1 MSMKRFWRLSK
12 IGKLVTLCR
21 LGQAQQVGFGNLI
34 RLRNL
39 SYFHFFFSKLRLDPC
54 WVFFGI
60 RADLTCLSF
69 CFGKFVQ
76 TNGSFPIALYFG
88 HQEFK
93 TVTCNKEMLKS
104 NSFPIMW
111 SLIFI
116 SDVFSLAP
124 GTSLLAKTLWK
135 KIYIYIYR
143 IYLLVIACR
152 LIVLASRGSR
162 GFRNWAVHRAR
173 TGVSENCADSV
184 FYVHG
189 CMVAFPVVHWR
200 ALLNLWSSL
209 SSLFCVVEIEVFKH
223 SLEYFTASPSQGV
236 WKRQGEWIRGLWWP
250 SSFGP
255 GETGSDL
262 EGKKNISESWS
273 LANILLWPVDASRK
287 LAACYFCDGKQ
298 SFMCNW
304 LSCSKHASKIQ
315 FMASFQIRY

>member
-93 TVTCNKEMLKS
+93 TVTCNKKMLKS

-124 GTSLLAKTLWK
+124 GTSLLAKTLW
-135 KIYIYIYR
+135 YIYIYM
-143 IYLLVIACR
+143 LVIACR
-152 LIVLASRGSR
+152 LMASRGSR

-173 TGVSENCADSV
+173 TGEVSGNMWELCRFGFLMCMV
-184 FYVHG
+184 LHG
-189 CMVAFPVVHWR
+189 CVSSCTLKSFIKFMVEFVEFV
-200 ALLNLWSSL
+200 L
-209 SSLFCVVEIEVFKH
+209 CDVEIEVFKH

-250 SSFGP
+250 RSFGP

-262 EGKKNISESWS
+262 EGKKKISESWS

-287 LAACYFCDGKQ
+287 LAACYFSDGKQ

>member
-1 MSMKRFWRLSK
+1 MQQKN
-12 IGKLVTLCR
+12 
-21 LGQAQQVGFGNLI
+21 AQKQQFSNNVVFDIHFGC
-34 RLRNL
+34 
-39 SYFHFFFSKLRLDPC
+39 FFSGP
-54 WVFFGI
+54 GQH
-60 RADLTCLSF
+60 
-69 CFGKFVQ
+69 KFACKDFVK
-76 TNGSFPIALYFG
+76 N
-88 HQEFK
+88 
-93 TVTCNKEMLKS
+93 
-104 NSFPIMW
+104 
-111 SLIFI
+111 
-116 SDVFSLAP
+116 
-124 GTSLLAKTLWK
+124 
-135 KIYIYIYR
+135 IYIYI
-143 IYLLVIACR
+143 LACR
-152 LIVLASRGSR
+152 LIVWLREEAEDLETELSTELEQERWVGIV
-162 GFRNWAVHRAR
+162 W
-173 TGVSENCADSV
+173 NCADSV

-250 SSFGP
+250 RSFGP

-262 EGKKNISESWS
+262 EGKKKISESWS

-287 LAACYFCDGKQ
+287 LAACYFSDGKQ

>member
-1 MSMKRFWRLSK
+1 M
-12 IGKLVTLCR
+12 
-21 LGQAQQVGFGNLI
+21 
-34 RLRNL
+34 
-39 SYFHFFFSKLRLDPC
+39 
-54 WVFFGI
+54 GI
-60 RADLTCLSF
+60 
-69 CFGKFVQ
+69 V
-76 TNGSFPIALYFG
+76 
-88 HQEFK
+88 
-93 TVTCNKEMLKS
+93 
-104 NSFPIMW
+104 W
-111 SLIFI
+111 
-116 SDVFSLAP
+116 
-124 GTSLLAKTLWK
+124 
-135 KIYIYIYR
+135 
-143 IYLLVIACR
+143 
-152 LIVLASRGSR
+152 
-162 GFRNWAVHRAR
+162 
-173 TGVSENCADSV
+173 NCADSV

-189 CMVAFPVVHWR
+189 AWLRFQYLYTLKSFIKFMVEFV
-200 ALLNLWSSL
+200 
-209 SSLFCVVEIEVFKH
+209 LFDVEIEVFKH